1 MQFNEENKTITGG
14 LIFDYYIEP
23 GKDRRPVLNY
33 KFTSSFYSIWNS
45 YPGNTS
51 VSSINYWRADRLH
64 KLSIN
69 LDENSMFRLITAN
82 SVAKFGDNEIQSNMA
97 NARDGF
103 YSQYYN
109 PNEQVEI
116 TPGRFLNG
124 ESTYWIDRLPK
135 LQSAAYSGE
144 GRTRFFPLADVS
156 ETTKLSWKIASV
168 DLNGVIR
175 RGEDA
180 YKITKGDFFFQ
191 PPKLEDLSDFLSNK
205 SFYLAHVLKGTDGL
219 LRVDPYAT
227 HRINLKPKWPS
238 MDSG

>member
-1 MQFNEENKTITGG
+1 
-14 LIFDYYIEP
+14 
-23 GKDRRPVLNY
+23 
-33 KFTSSFYSIWNS
+33 
-45 YPGNTS
+45 
-51 VSSINYWRADRLH
+51 
-64 KLSIN
+64 
-69 LDENSMFRLITAN
+69 MFRLITAN
-82 SVAKFGDNEIQSNMA
+82 SAAGPGDTEIQSAMA
-97 NARDGF
+97 VARDGF
-103 YSQYYN
+103 YSPYYR
-109 PNEQVEI
+109 PNTAVAL
-116 TPGRFLNG
+116 TPGSFLNG
-124 ESTYWIDRLPK
+124 ESTYWIDRLHK
-135 LQSAAYSGE
+135 LQPAAYIGDE
-144 GRTRFFPLADVS
+144 TDFFPLADVS

-205 SFYLAHVLKGTDGL
+205 SFYLAHVLKGTDGH